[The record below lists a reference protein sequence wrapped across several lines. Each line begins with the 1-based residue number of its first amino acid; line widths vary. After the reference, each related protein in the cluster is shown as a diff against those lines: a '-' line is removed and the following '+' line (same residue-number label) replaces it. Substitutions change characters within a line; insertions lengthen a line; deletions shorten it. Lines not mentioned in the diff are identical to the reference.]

1 MRFFLCH
8 LILLAYYIEFVVS
21 FYGLLILKKRTG
33 GDKITNISINF
44 NINID
49 LTSIIKEIIIVLV
62 YTYIIPKV

>member
-1 MRFFLCH
+1 M
-8 LILLAYYIEFVVS
+8 
-21 FYGLLILKKRTG
+21 KKRTG